1 MRPTTT
7 HINQPHRAAHAIT
20 GECTLPP
27 SAHDHPTNRS
37 LPPQRASYHVA
48 CHTCTITVVDVGE
61 SRHVRVAAAEE
72 ESGMFV
78 KDGGGVSVY
87 GVHTS
92 RSVVQG
98 AHQ

>member
-1 MRPTTT
+1 M
-7 HINQPHRAAHAIT
+7 
-20 GECTLPP
+20 
-27 SAHDHPTNRS
+27 
-37 LPPQRASYHVA
+37 
-48 CHTCTITVVDVGE
+48 DVGE